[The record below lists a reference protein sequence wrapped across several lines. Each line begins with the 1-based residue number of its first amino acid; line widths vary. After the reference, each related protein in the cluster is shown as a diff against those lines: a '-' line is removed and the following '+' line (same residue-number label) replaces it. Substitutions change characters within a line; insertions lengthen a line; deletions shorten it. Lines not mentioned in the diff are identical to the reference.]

1 VKILV
6 TLDGSR
12 ESEAIL
18 PAISSLAKASSA
30 SVTLLTIHQH
40 AEGRYP
46 RPADPVYP
54 VETGGQI
61 EVESRE
67 SPLPSAPEPYE
78 SEDRADQRLRGEL
91 TDYLESLAEGL
102 RSHGLSVETLV
113 DFGHEP
119 AKGII
124 GAASRGGFDLIAMS
138 THGRSGL
145 SALIQGSVS
154 SEVVRSGVAPVILVR
169 PREAS

>member
-1 VKILV
+1 MKILV

-18 PAISSLAKASSA
+18 PAIVGLAKASSA
-30 SVTLLTIHQH
+30 TLTLLTVHH
-40 AEGRYP
+40 PAEGSYP

-54 VETGGQI
+54 VETGSQI

-67 SPLPSAPEPYE
+67 MPLPSAPEPYE
-78 SEDRADQRLRGEL
+78 SEEDAIQRVRGEQ
-91 TDYLESLAEGL
+91 TDYLQGLAAPLRAEGL
-102 RSHGLSVETLV
+102 AVATQV
-113 DFGHEP
+113 DFSNEP
-119 AKGII
+119 AKAIVSM
-124 GAASRGGFDLIAMS
+124 ASRGGFDLIAMS

-154 SEVVRSGVAPVILVR
+154 SEVIRSGIAPVVLVR
-169 PREAS
+169 PRGA